1 MYLLIKSN
9 RSVTLSIVTERLRV
23 NRFYIYFLPMVVTGC
38 RIHCNIGNKLTINF
52 DIDLIYAI
60 T

>member
-1 MYLLIKSN
+1 
-9 RSVTLSIVTERLRV
+9 
-23 NRFYIYFLPMVVTGC
+23 MVVTGC